1 MHQSRMFSIHS
12 RYTFVQRSGTKRI
25 RPSFTA
31 SIAGRASGFIFTN
44 HCGESRGSTIV
55 WQR

>member
-12 RYTFVQRSGTKRI
+12 RYTLFQRSGTNRT
-25 RPSFTA
+25 RPSLSA
-31 SIAGRASGFIFTN
+31 SMAGRASGFIFTN
-44 HCGESRGSTIV
+44 HCGDRRGSTTV